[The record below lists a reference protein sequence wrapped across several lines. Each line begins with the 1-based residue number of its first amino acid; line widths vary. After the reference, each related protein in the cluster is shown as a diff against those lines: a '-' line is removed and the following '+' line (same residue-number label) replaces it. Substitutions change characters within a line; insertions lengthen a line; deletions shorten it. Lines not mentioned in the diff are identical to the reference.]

1 MCISPDGR
9 REMILRLFRLR
20 QVERKWDEEEQ
31 LDFKEEDMVEVVEEV
46 EEVAEIAG
54 LVGVWHIWY
63 FPNSGQGWGWIS
75 GPETQVKVGLK

>member
-1 MCISPDGR
+1 MCISPDGK

-46 EEVAEIAG
+46 AG

-75 GPETQVKVGLK
+75 GPETQVKVGLE